1 MIKAFILWLA
11 KVFTI
16 ILIIILF
23 GYVADKAIKKEAEE
37 ALRSKAKIGVVEI
50 SGVITGS
57 LNYIKKLKKFF
68 DDKSIVG
75 VILRVDSPGGAV
87 GPSQEIF
94 NFIKTHKR
102 KPVVASFGTLAA
114 SGGLYASLG
123 ADKIVAQPGTLT
135 GSIGVIIQI
144 PNVSN
149 LLNKFGVEMTTIK
162 SGELKDVGNMFR
174 PMSSSE
180 VEFLKNAVF
189 EIHNQFIDDIVS
201 SRGLDREAVKAF
213 ADGRFLSGKEALA
226 VGLVDQLGDIYVA
239 AQQVL
244 ILANQENKEPV
255 LVFPKD
261 YTDIIEAFLRGVSNY
276 VLRLLR
282 VYSLESS

>member
-23 GYVADKAIKKEAEE
+23 GYVADRAIKKEAQE

-50 SGVITGS
+50 SGVITDS

-180 VEFLKNAVF
+180 VEFLKNAVS

-213 ADGRFLSGKEALA
+213 ADGRFLSGKEAVA

-261 YTDIIEAFLRGVSNY
+261 YTDIIEAFLQGVSNY
-276 VLRLLR
+276 VLKLFR
-282 VYSLESS
+282 VYSFESS